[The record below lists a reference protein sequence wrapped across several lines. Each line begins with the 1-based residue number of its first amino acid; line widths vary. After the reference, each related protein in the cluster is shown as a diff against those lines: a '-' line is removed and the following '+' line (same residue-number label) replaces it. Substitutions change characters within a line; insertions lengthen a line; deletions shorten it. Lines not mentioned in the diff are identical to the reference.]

1 MPKLRSIFTVLI
13 LTLLL
18 LVSVSSGQ
26 TATKEGNHEYS
37 LEVAEFASLQS
48 QMQRHGRRVLTDL
61 QDYDYGGSNPKHDP
75 RKKPGNG
82 HSR

>member
-13 LTLLL
+13 LMLLL

-26 TATKEGNHEYS
+26 TATIEGNHEDT
-37 LEVAEFASLQS
+37 LEVAESS
-48 QMQRHGRRVLTDL
+48 PSRIQRHGRRVLTDI

-75 RKKPGNG
+75 RRKPGNG